1 MYSRIHEVTMRV
13 RRVFFAGFIAVCVIV
28 LSVPF
33 NLSSFA
39 ADSLYLR
46 GVVKGINPASRTVTI
61 DVRSSS
67 CRGERTFRADNPG
80 DFVAY
85 TGKAIVFSVDGAV
98 CTGDRAQSNRITN
111 HRLSGEKQ

>member
-1 MYSRIHEVTMRV
+1 MRV
-13 RRVFFAGFIAVCVIV
+13 RRVLAVFIVVCLIFM
-28 LSVPF
+28 SVPF

-67 CRGERTFRADNPG
+67 CRGERTFKADNPG
-80 DFVAY
+80 DFLAY
-85 TGKAIVFSVDGAV
+85 TGKAIMFSVDGAA
-98 CTGDRAQSNRITN
+98 CTRDSAQSHRITH